1 MLYIKIIPKYV
12 KKYHKMICYLL
23 QNYNIILKQKRNF
36 LIKKEKIMLNFLGAE
51 TNNIGWTIAMGVL
64 IVLMVVYLVWGTI
77 NRKKSQEQAIKMLSE
92 LKAGDKIVTNAGIYG
107 EIVSQKETNMGR
119 VVTIKTGE
127 DGGKASYITINST
140 VILGIDQ
147 KQDILTDAQGNVI
160 EPETAKEEVLKG
172 TEENKEAVAETQEEK
187 KEEKKKATKAKKPSK
202 KSQENNE

>member
-1 MLYIKIIPKYV
+1 
-12 KKYHKMICYLL
+12 
-23 QNYNIILKQKRNF
+23 
-36 LIKKEKIMLNFLGAE
+36 MLNFLGAE

-77 NRKKSQEQAIKMLSE
+77 NRKKSQEQAMKMLSE

-127 DGGKASYITINST
+127 EGGKASYITINST

-187 KEEKKKATKAKKPSK
+187 KEEKKKATKAQKPSK
-202 KSQENNE
+202 KSQENKE

>member
-1 MLYIKIIPKYV
+1 M
-12 KKYHKMICYLL
+12 
-23 QNYNIILKQKRNF
+23 Q
-36 LIKKEKIMLNFLGAE
+36 NFLGAE

-77 NRKKSQEQAIKMLSE
+77 NRKKSQEQAMKMLSE

-202 KSQENNE
+202 KSQENKE